1 MAIRWWR
8 GKKCFP
14 LFIISCKKSCWL
26 FTLVKLSVDIDYIRH
41 TYTQC
46 YFGFFFFECIHRS
59 ETIIEWPGWP
69 FFIPPPSQSVEK
81 TLKSFKE
88 SLNTDRENN
97 ADLLMEILD
106 RSNDIF
112 SVSKRLAKKREEKE
126 RRQTVN
132 LEQQLKEAIRE
143 LQGSDYNDDISVEF
157 AREST
162 PLFSG
167 PSMV

>member
-1 MAIRWWR
+1 MN
-8 GKKCFP
+8 
-14 LFIISCKKSCWL
+14 
-26 FTLVKLSVDIDYIRH
+26 
-41 TYTQC
+41 
-46 YFGFFFFECIHRS
+46 RS

-69 FFIPPPSQSVEK
+69 FFIPPPSLSVEK
-81 TLKSFKE
+81 TLKDFKE

-112 SVSKRLAKKREEKE
+112 SVNKRLAKRREEKE
-126 RRQTVN
+126 KRQTVS
-132 LEQQLKEAIRE
+132 LDQQLREAIKE
-143 LQGSDYNDDISVEF
+143 LEGDDNMSIEF

-167 PSMV
+167 TSMV